1 MKKRISISALL
12 VSIACIAY
20 SQQRTTLNLAELA
33 IQQKLETVHRSIQ
46 DFDGAGYKGVR
57 LSEEGREGLVWIKDL
72 VFSNGTIQLDVR
84 GKDELQ
90 RSFIGVAFHGQNDST
105 FDAVYFRPF
114 NFHAKDSVRRIHAV
128 QYVSHPVNT
137 WKKLRD
143 DKMTNAQFEK
153 EISNAPDP
161 NGWFHIKVLVK
172 DKIVKVFVNDRKEPV
187 LTVQQ
192 LSNFG
197 SGKIGLFTGDGSG
210 GDFANLIIE

>member
-1 MKKRISISALL
+1 MKNGISISALFVL
-12 VSIACIAY
+12 ITCMAHG
-20 SQQRTTLNLAELA
+20 QQRNTFNLAELA
-33 IQQKLETVHRSIQ
+33 TLHKLQTVHRSIQ
-46 DFDGAGYKGVR
+46 VLDEAGYKGVR
-57 LSEEGREGLVWIKDL
+57 LSEEGNEGLVWVKDM

-90 RSFIGVAFHGQNDST
+90 RSFIGLAFHGQNDST

-128 QYVSHPVNT
+128 QYVSHPVYT

-143 DKMTNAQFEK
+143 DKTTNAQFEK

-161 NGWFHIKVLVK
+161 NGWFHIKILVK
-172 DKIVKVFVNDRKEPV
+172 DKIVKVFVNDRKDPV
-187 LTVQQ
+187 LMVQQ
-192 LSNFG
+192 LSSFS
-197 SGKIGLFTGDGSG
+197 SGKIGLFMGDGSG

>member
-1 MKKRISISALL
+1 MKNGISISALFVL
-12 VSIACIAY
+12 IACVAY
-20 SQQRTTLNLAELA
+20 GQQRNTFNLAELA
-33 IQQKLETVHRSIQ
+33 TLQKLQTVHRSIQ
-46 DFDGAGYKGVR
+46 VLDEAGYKGVR
-57 LSEEGREGLVWIKDL
+57 LSEEGNEGLVWVKDM

-90 RSFIGVAFHGQNDST
+90 RSFIGIAIHGQNDST

-128 QYVSHPVNT
+128 QYVSHPVYT

-143 DKMTNAQFEK
+143 DKTTNAQFEK

-161 NGWFHIKVLVK
+161 NGWFHIKILVK
-172 DKIVKVFVNDRKEPV
+172 DKIVKVFVNDRQDPV
-187 LTVQQ
+187 LMVQQ
-192 LSNFG
+192 LSNFS
-197 SGKIGLFTGDGSG
+197 SGKIGLFMGDGSG

>member
-1 MKKRISISALL
+1 MKNGISISALFVL
-12 VSIACIAY
+12 IACVAY
-20 SQQRTTLNLAELA
+20 GQQRNTFNLAELA
-33 IQQKLETVHRSIQ
+33 TLQKLQTVHRSIQ
-46 DFDGAGYKGVR
+46 VLDEAGYKGVR
-57 LSEEGREGLVWIKDL
+57 LSEEGNEGLVWVKDM

-90 RSFIGVAFHGQNDST
+90 RSFIGLAFHGQNDST

-128 QYVSHPVNT
+128 QYVSHPVYT

-143 DKMTNAQFEK
+143 DKTTNAQFEK

-161 NGWFHIKVLVK
+161 NGWFHIKILVK
-172 DKIVKVFVNDRKEPV
+172 DKIVKVFVNDRQDPV
-187 LTVQQ
+187 LMVQQ
-192 LSNFG
+192 LSNFS
-197 SGKIGLFTGDGSG
+197 SGKIGLFMGDGSG